1 MPPKKGSSKEH
12 ADKKPAKTDK
22 QKKAEAEMM
31 KNLIAQYNGVLSA
44 DDLKGMKDIFDTHD
58 AKNQGFIKTSLLGNI
73 LRTIGFNP
81 LESDV
86 QRATKQVDPQ
96 NTDQLKFPDYVIAV
110 LSIPTTVT
118 DKDIIPAFQVFDPD
132 KRGLIEVDEILKS
145 LTNVGEK
152 LDEVEANTF
161 KENMNI
167 NEAGL
172 FDYNEFFLKF
182 TQPPQTKTKKKGK
195 KKKKK
200 K

>member
-1 MPPKKGSSKEH
+1 MTSR
-12 ADKKPAKTDK
+12 KTS
-22 QKKAEAEMM
+22 
-31 KNLIAQYNGVLSA
+31 LVFCL
-44 DDLKGMKDIFDTHD
+44 GMKDIFDTHD

-96 NTDQLKFPDYVIAV
+96 STKMRILFSLTKQNFCFLDTDQLKFPDYVIAV

-172 FDYNEFFLKF
+172 FDYN
-182 TQPPQTKTKKKGK
+182 GK
-195 KKKKK
+195 
-200 K
+200 